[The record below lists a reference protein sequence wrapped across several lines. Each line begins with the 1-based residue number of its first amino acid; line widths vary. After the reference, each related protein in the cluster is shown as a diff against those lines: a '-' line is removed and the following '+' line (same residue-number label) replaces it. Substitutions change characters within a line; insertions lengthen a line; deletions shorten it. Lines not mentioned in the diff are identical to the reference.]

1 MRKKL
6 SLVLGAGVLTFLLSS
21 CWVMQSFV
29 IADYTLVP
37 GQATKAKLTIRPM
50 GADYAVTGFRQFLI
64 VGVSS
69 GLIGDDTD
77 IGVSKA
83 RWGVNRQFGGPIV
96 MAVENDIATSLAP
109 GDCAQSGLDFT
120 DVTGHIWKAFAT
132 PTVKNDQGKVEK
144 KSVMDVALK
153 AKAAA
158 VDLGENYSIVAVAGG
173 WHDDGD
179 GTPEASGSS
188 DDSYTCWGLATGSV
202 HVKAA

>member
-1 MRKKL
+1 MRKKV
-6 SLVLGAGVLTFLLSS
+6 SFALGVGVLTFLLSS

-96 MAVENDIATSLAP
+96 MAVENDIVTSLAP

-158 VDLGENYSIVAVAGG
+158 VDPGENYSIVAVAGG
-173 WHDDGD
+173 WNDDGD

-188 DDSYTCWGLATGSV
+188 DDSYVCWGLATGSV

>member
-1 MRKKL
+1 MRKKI
-6 SLVLGAGVLTFLLSS
+6 SFALGAGVLTFLLSS

-29 IADYTLVP
+29 IVDYTLDP
-37 GQATKAKLTIRPM
+37 GQSTKARLTLRPM
-50 GADYAVTGFRQFLI
+50 GDDYAVTGFRQFLI
-64 VGVSS
+64 IGVSA

-77 IGVSKA
+77 IGVNNA
-83 RWGVNRQFGGPIV
+83 RWGVNGQFGGPLA
-96 MAVENDIATSLAP
+96 MGVENDIATSLAP

-132 PTVKNDQGKVEK
+132 PTNRNDQGKVGQ

-158 VDLGENYSIVAVAGG
+158 VDPGENYSIVAVAGG
-173 WHDDGD
+173 WNDDGD

-188 DDSYTCWGLATGSV
+188 DDSYVCWGLATGSV
-202 HVKAA
+202 HAKA